1 MPSATLTRWA
11 KPERTPDAMKR
22 ASGSPLAPAAF
33 AALARVRRSLGEQGT
48 PSALRPAP
56 PRKTQAPPDGVM
68 LFRRAVA
75 DAVPL
80 PPSGRAELDRPRPKP
95 KARLRQADEAQV
107 LIDALTDPWDW
118 EAAVSTGEELFFARP
133 GVPAAAM
140 RKLRR
145 GGWVIRAELD
155 LHGLTGIEAR
165 VALAAFLNRC
175 MSEDRRCVRI
185 IHGKG
190 LGSKNRLPVLK
201 NKVRHWLTQREDVLA
216 FCQAR
221 TVDGGAGAVVVL
233 LKSST

>member
-1 MPSATLTRWA
+1 
-11 KPERTPDAMKR
+11 MKR
-22 ASGSPLAPAAF
+22 ARGSLVAPAAF
-33 AALARVRRSLGEQGT
+33 AALAQARRTLCAQAATAG
-48 PSALRPAP
+48 PA
-56 PRKTQAPPDGVM
+56 TAPHKPKPGAPADGAM

-80 PPSGRAELDRPRPKP
+80 PPHNRAALSKQRPKP
-95 KARLRQADEAQV
+95 LARQRTRDEAQV
-107 LIDALTDPWDW
+107 LIDALSDPWDW
-118 EAAVSTGEELFFARP
+118 DAAIATGEELHFARP
-133 GVPAAAM
+133 GVPTAAL

-145 GGWVIRAELD
+145 GGWVIQSELD
-155 LHGLTGIEAR
+155 LHGHSGDEAR

-175 MSEDRRCVRI
+175 MIEDRRCVRI

-201 NKVRHWLTQREDVLA
+201 NKVRHWLMQREDVLA

-233 LKSST
+233 LKSSTR